1 MNGVMG
7 MSRIEELE
15 KQITELDERKVALQ
29 HELEVE
35 KQKTEIEYP
44 FHFKGE
50 CWQLRLDGL
59 VSEDWWSNSGYDR
72 NCYQQGNMFTTQ
84 QEAIKERD
92 RRILLTRFRQFRD
105 KCNGD
110 WKPDWKSVSN
120 GGECYSIDL
129 TYHDGKAKLGMDW
142 HRYFHPFCLFGYF
155 KEQKDVERAI
165 QLFGD
170 EIKRLWVD
178 E

>member
-110 WKPDWKSVSN
+110 WKPDFKDL
-120 GGECYSIDL
+120 EEHKHSIS
-129 TYHDGKAKLGMDW
+129 YDW
-142 HRYFHPFCLFGYF
+142 FEGSFRCLRSQSIQMISPLGYF
-155 KEQKDVERAI
+155 KNERDALRAI
-165 QLFGD
+165 ELFGD
-170 EIKRLWVD
+170 EIKRLWV
-178 E
+178 EK